1 MNEFNAL
8 STKSS
13 SEIPLVEHSER
24 QNRNRAKN
32 LLRKARSKK
41 ISASKYLN
49 KLANSVKSC
58 CLKNYFISNE
68 EMERL
73 RKTNDKTW
81 CHLYR

>member
-1 MNEFNAL
+1 VNELNAL

-49 KLANSVKSC
+49 KI
-58 CLKNYFISNE
+58 Y
-68 EMERL
+68 EM
-73 RKTNDKTW
+73 
-81 CHLYR
+81 